1 MKCTKLCIKQVLLKS
16 FILINNI
23 NDITKWQMNNFFK
36 INYDLYDQW
45 LIVID
50 HRLLTILN
58 IINFSLKTTKRGFT
72 FFFGIFRIRWIYIV
86 KVIAIAPR
94 ASWVG
99 LNMQKRQLGYESS
112 LTYLRKIRF
121 NNTVHE
127 ALELWHS
134 WPLTRVFRPSS
145 GANIWPFIDDV
156 LTLRNFFI

>member
-121 NNTVHE
+121 INTTVHE
-127 ALELWHS
+127 ALELDIHG
-134 WPLTRVFRPSS
+134 PLRGCS
-145 GANIWPFIDDV
+145 G
-156 LTLRNFFI
+156 LRAGPIFGHLLMMY